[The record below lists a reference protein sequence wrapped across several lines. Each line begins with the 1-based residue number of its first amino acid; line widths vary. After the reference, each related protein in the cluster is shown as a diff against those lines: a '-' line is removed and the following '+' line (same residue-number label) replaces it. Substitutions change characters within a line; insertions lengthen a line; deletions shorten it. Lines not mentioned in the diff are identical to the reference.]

1 MRHER
6 AVTAYHSLTTPF
18 HLQSHPKMAMNVAPF
33 PTRLGSDDTLL
44 SHVFPPEPYKTPSKT
59 MNRLAGSTLHHF
71 QLVLPV
77 QHSLLC
83 ALAFQYSMRRGR
95 PLGGLGKD
103 FLACMRPNEFG
114 KPHPEIRA
122 P

>member
-6 AVTAYHSLTTPF
+6 AVIAYHSLTTPF
-18 HLQSHPKMAMNVAPF
+18 HLQSHPKMAMNAALF

-44 SHVFPPEPYKTPSKT
+44 SHDFPSEPYKPPSET
-59 MNRLAGSTLHHF
+59 MNRLAGCTLDHF

-77 QHSLLC
+77 QHPLLC
-83 ALAFQYSMRRGR
+83 TLALQYSMRRGR
-95 PLGGLGKD
+95 SLGGLGKD
-103 FLACMRPNEFG
+103 FLAYMRPDEFG